1 MQATEESRRNVLVTL
16 LADVAR
22 SYTEVRGAQ
31 QQLAILDRT
40 LLSER
45 DSRDLAR
52 PRTLMNATL
61 RRRRATEPIA
71 HPMVARALESGLA
84 NFALTFRSA
93 LAPHTSCK
101 GISNGKPPFDHL
113 SVLEIFRVERCAF
126 RF

>member
-1 MQATEESRRNVLVTL
+1 VQATEESRRNVLVTL

-22 SYTEVRGAQ
+22 SYAEVRGAQ

-61 RRRRATEPIA
+61 RR
-71 HPMVARALESGLA
+71 
-84 NFALTFRSA
+84 
-93 LAPHTSCK
+93 
-101 GISNGKPPFDHL
+101 
-113 SVLEIFRVERCAF
+113 
-126 RF
+126 